1 MIIDE
6 TPATHIKALNIMHKA
21 FAAGQILFAAMAF
34 YLVYTNLFVPHQ
46 KQLEKPLQLISV
58 LLSVGGFIIGNLI
71 FKNRISSVIG
81 TNETVSKKLY
91 TYRVACII
99 QWALIEL
106 SSLFSISGFMLTG
119 DYSFLFLA
127 GALILTFIML
137 SPAKDKV
144 ASQLQLTDKEAAEL

>member
-1 MIIDE
+1 MINE
-6 TPATHIKALNIMHKA
+6 TPGTHIKALNTMHKA
-21 FAAGQILFAAMAF
+21 FVAGQIVFAAIAF
-34 YLVYTNLFVPHQ
+34 YLVYSGMFIPHQ

-58 LLSVGGFIIGNLI
+58 LLSVGGFIVGNLI
-71 FKNRISSVIG
+71 FKNRIGSVIG
-81 TNETVSKKLY
+81 TRETVSKKLY

-106 SSLFSISGFMLTG
+106 ACLFSISGFMLTG

-127 GALILTFIML
+127 GALILTFVML

-144 ASQLQLTDKEAAEL
+144 VFQLQLTNEEAAQL

>member
-1 MIIDE
+1 MINE
-6 TPATHIKALNIMHKA
+6 TPAAHIKALNTMHKA
-21 FAAGQILFAAMAF
+21 FIAGQVVFAAAAF
-34 YLVYTNLFVPHQ
+34 YLVYSGMFVPHQ

-81 TNETVSKKLY
+81 TNETVAKKLY

-106 SSLFSISGFMLTG
+106 SCLFSISGFMLTG
-119 DYSFLFLA
+119 DYAFLFLA
-127 GALILTFIML
+127 GALILTFVML

-144 ASQLQLTDKEAAEL
+144 KFQLQLTDKEAEEL